1 MLVVEQIKK
10 FRDNNDN
17 IIGYRLRD
25 FTPNGTTQDVKA
37 DILKQKIKEGKVIV
51 TNLTLTSDNRLID
64 KAAEKLES
72 KQLGPKLDTR
82 EVYSSNVSNKVV
94 IKRIE
99 ESFKY
104 LNYKSTG
111 NNTEEDIKAKWA
123 RNFIKGMLSLHVKL
137 KVMDVHDGYN
147 GKSALKYDPS
157 IERDAVLNFSG
168 NKQYINLTNFLDRD
182 DEGTQAYKD
191 VSASFASHAPYLY
204 KLLETKIGTQKAR
217 ESLYIIFKDT
227 MLDCSQPDGAMT
239 TYKSKNSTPP
249 KNFFESQ
256 KYALAGDPDRKVTE
270 HIKLCTCIFYIGTNW
285 SPGFS
290 TYAQFPSVSDNRM
303 LLLPVLLAKSMN
315 KEPIT
320 KGIVVSKIELNS
332 LDDVVNSI
340 ISARKQTMEKSAI
353 IYQTFLKCLE
363 EVKRA
368 LRGSIETED
377 DLKKLLGYASSEI
390 EKAIN
395 EG

>member
-123 RNFIKGMLSLHVKL
+123 RNFIKGMLSLYVKL

-157 IERDAVLNFSG
+157 IERDAVLKFSG
-168 NKQYINLTNFLDRD
+168 NKQYINLTDFLDRD
-182 DEGTQAYKD
+182 DEAMQAYKD
-191 VSASFASHAPYLY
+191 VSASFANHAPYLY

-227 MLDCSQPDGAMT
+227 MLDGSQPDGAMA

-256 KYALAGDPDRKVTE
+256 KYAIAGDPDRNIME
-270 HIKLCTCIFYIGTNW
+270 HIKLCTCTFYLGTNW

-290 TYAQFPSVSDNRM
+290 TYAQFPSISDNRM

-320 KGIVVSKIELNS
+320 NGIVVSKIELNS

-340 ISARKQTMEKSAI
+340 ISARKQTMEKSI
-353 IYQTFLKCLE
+353 VIYKTFLKCLE
-363 EVKRA
+363 EVQRA
-368 LRGSIETED
+368 LRGSIDTED
-377 DLKKLLGYASSEI
+377 DVKKLLKYASSEI
-390 EKAIN
+390 EKAIK
-395 EG
+395 

>member
-99 ESFKY
+99 ESLKY

-123 RNFIKGMLSLHVKL
+123 RNFIKGMLSLYVKL
-137 KVMDVHDGYN
+137 KVMGVHDGYN
-147 GKSALKYDPS
+147 CGSALKYDPS
-157 IERDAVLNFSG
+157 SERDAVLNFSG
-168 NKQYINLTNFLDRD
+168 SKQYINLTDFLNRD
-182 DEGTQAYKD
+182 NETTQAYKD

-227 MLDCSQPDGAMT
+227 MLGSSQPDGAMA

-249 KNFFESQ
+249 KNFFENQ
-256 KYALAGDPDRKVTE
+256 GYVLAGDPDRKVIE
-270 HIKLCTCIFYIGTNW
+270 HIRLCTCTFYLGTNW

-290 TYAQFPSVSDNRM
+290 TYAQFPSISDNRM
-303 LLLPVLLAKSMN
+303 LLLPVLLAKQVD
-315 KEPIT
+315 KTPIT
-320 KGIVVSKIELNS
+320 NGIVVSKIELNS
-332 LDDVVNSI
+332 LDGVVNSI
-340 ISARKQTMEKSAI
+340 ISARKQTMEKSRV

-363 EVKRA
+363 EVQRA
-368 LRGSIETED
+368 LRGSIETKED
-377 DLKKLLGYASSEI
+377 VKKLLEYTSSEI
-390 EKAIN
+390 EKAIK
-395 EG
+395 